1 MTTNHICSFL
11 SFFRES
17 EEVRHRNQPYL
28 TGELKNKRVNFS
40 WDIHISPRNKAQNVQ
55 KWPRWLAY
63 KFPHTTVSSVSVFEY
78 RMCWKN
84 KPAPITLQDLPC
96 VISLHVWNG
105 WVVTDIW
112 CEFDVNLIF
121 RNILENLENW
131 WCAQYF
137 VSPPHHLDHLSEEQ
151 THNTN
156 SRV

>member
-1 MTTNHICSFL
+1 MTTNHIYSFL
-11 SFFRES
+11 SFFQES

-28 TGELKNKRVNFS
+28 TGELKNNRANFS
-40 WDIHISPRNKAQNVQ
+40 WDIHISPRNKSQNVQ

-105 WVVTDIW
+105 WVVTDNW

>member
-1 MTTNHICSFL
+1 MTTNHIYSFL
-11 SFFRES
+11 SFFQES

-28 TGELKNKRVNFS
+28 TDELKNNRANFS
-40 WDIHISPRNKAQNVQ
+40 WDIHISPKNKSQNVQ

-78 RMCWKN
+78 RMCWKK

-112 CEFDVNLIF
+112 CEFNVNL
-121 RNILENLENW
+121 ILENLENW